1 MTDVWSTVHA
11 ERAALADDLAQ
22 LTPAQWATPSLC
34 SEWTVHDVLA
44 HLVAT
49 AKTTRWRFLRKFAA
63 ARFDF
68 HAFTADGVLEE
79 RAEDPAET
87 LAAFRAVIDRTSTP
101 PAPIES
107 RLVEAFVHG
116 EDIRRP
122 LGLRREYP
130 VAEVVRAITL
140 QARTDAAFGGG
151 KARVAGVE
159 IRATDADFTLGTGP
173 VLEGPAISLLLAVC
187 GRRDAF
193 AELSGPGLP
202 LVAARG

>member
-1 MTDVWSTVHA
+1 
-11 ERAALADDLAQ
+11 
-22 LTPAQWATPSLC
+22 
-34 SEWTVHDVLA
+34 
-44 HLVAT
+44 
-49 AKTTRWRFLRKFAA
+49 
-63 ARFDF
+63 
-68 HAFTADGVLEE
+68 VLEE
-79 RAEDPAET
+79 RAENPAET

-101 PAPIES
+101 PAPLES

-122 LGLRREYP
+122 VGLRREYP

-159 IRATDADFTLGTGP
+159 LRATDADFTLGAGP

-193 AELSGPGLP
+193 AELSGPGLS
-202 LVAARG
+202 LLTARD